1 MTKETLCSALDTP
14 LGTIVAAWNDDGVVS
29 IRLGPD
35 AVATARGRGWRP
47 VKGAGVPVTEQLRA
61 YFAGELRA
69 FDLRVV
75 QEGTDFQRRVWNALA
90 GISYGETRS
99 YADIARAIA
108 RPSAVRAVG
117 AANGRNDVPIVVP
130 CHRVIGSGGELR
142 GYAGGLGVKAA
153 LLRFERDG
161 VWTKVASAAPGD
173 RVAPLPQL
181 W

>member
-1 MTKETLCSALDTP
+1 MTNETRCTTLDTP

-29 IRLGPD
+29 IRLDTG
-35 AVATARGRGWRP
+35 AVAYARKRGWRA
-47 VKGAGVPVTEQLRA
+47 VAGARVNVAEQLRA
-61 YFAGELRA
+61 YFAGELRV

-75 QEGTDFQRRVWNALA
+75 QEGTDFQRCVWNALA
-90 GISYGETRS
+90 GIPYGETRS
-99 YADIARAIA
+99 YSDVARAIA

-117 AANGRNDVPIVVP
+117 AANGRNDVPIVIP

-161 VWTKVASAAPGD
+161 VWAKVASASARD
-173 RVAPLPQL
+173 RVASPPQL